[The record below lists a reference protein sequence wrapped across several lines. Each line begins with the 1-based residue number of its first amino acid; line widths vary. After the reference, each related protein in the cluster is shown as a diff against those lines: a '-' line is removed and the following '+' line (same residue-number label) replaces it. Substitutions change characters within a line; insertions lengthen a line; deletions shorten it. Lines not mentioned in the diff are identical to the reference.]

1 MALEINAEEV
11 TSAVLRRLD
20 ARLRYRCLV
29 FQARQISAI
38 DVLSDASA
46 SAATSMNVQL
56 YTIGYGEYF
65 DKVGAAPCDDVIRDV
80 ERVADESLVVMT
92 GPLHF
97 LDYWNKDI
105 RSRFWMHLA
114 AFSHGPGIIVVDV
127 FRTECVIGPFRVAEH
142 LSKGDIRILKSR
154 LEATQD
160 VLA

>member
-11 TSAVLRRLD
+11 ASVVLRRLD

-29 FQARQISAI
+29 FQTRHIPAIS
-38 DVLSDASA
+38 VLADASVGAAA
-46 SAATSMNVQL
+46 SMDARL
-56 YTIGYGEYF
+56 HTIAYGEHF

-80 ERVADESLVVMT
+80 ERVSDDSFVVMT

-97 LDYWNKDI
+97 LDYWSKDI